1 METVADIA
9 QFLLV
14 LTFPAFA
21 AATAYMAS
29 SDRKLRR
36 KRDEARA
43 EAKKRLLEL
52 DDDWELLRE
61 YLQRLDDQ
69 LGEDRELLT
78 DLETRNSATG
88 SQDSVADAIE
98 HARASSAVL
107 EAEIE
112 NLRDVLQGITG
123 RESAEGSDQLK

>member
-1 METVADIA
+1 MPQRPHTWHRPTGNFDVNETR
-9 QFLLV
+9 L
-14 LTFPAFA
+14 
-21 AATAYMAS
+21 
-29 SDRKLRR
+29 
-36 KRDEARA
+36 A

-112 NLRDVLQGITG
+112 NLRYVLQGITG